1 MLKTLKAVLSGVL
14 RGQPETPRRVELGHA
29 LAALLHEVTRMD
41 LEATPED
48 VDAARE
54 GLVDLLGVT
63 KQEAE
68 ALLDEARAS
77 ATRLTS
83 YHEIVSI
90 INASLSREHK
100 VRLVEH
106 MWRVAHADAQLDAHE
121 DHLVRKISDLLY
133 LPHIECMLARQRA
146 RGTGSGG

>member
-1 MLKTLKAVLSGVL
+1 
-14 RGQPETPRRVELGHA
+14 
-29 LAALLHEVTRMD
+29 MD

-63 KQEAE
+63 KQEAD

-146 RGTGSGG
+146 RGTGPGG

>member
-1 MLKTLKAVLSGVL
+1 MLKTLRAMLSGVL
-14 RGQPETPRRVELGHA
+14 RPAAETPRKVQLGHA

-41 LEATPED
+41 LEVTPED
-48 VDAARE
+48 VDAARK
-54 GLVDLLGVT
+54 GLVDLVGVSE
-63 KQEAE
+63 QEAE

-77 ATRLTS
+77 TSRLTS
-83 YHEIVSI
+83 YHDIVSV
-90 INASLSREHK
+90 INASLSREQK

-121 DHLVRKISDLLY
+121 DHLVRKVSDLLY

-146 RGTGSGG
+146 RGTGPGG